1 MEGKEGGRGYLVGI
15 EAQYLNFVHKLGGL
29 TTLGLKKLYARGFF
43 LRVWRGFSVWN
54 SVLPYKPCERARN
67 LSLEEH
73 SFNPLVFI
81 HLLRE
86 FDFFSLFRFFVLSKY
101 TSKDL

>member
-29 TTLGLKKLYARGFF
+29 RTLGLKKLYARVFL

-54 SVLPYKPCERARN
+54 SFLLYKPCGQTRN
-67 LSLEEH
+67 LPLEEH

-86 FDFFSLFRFFVLSKY
+86 FDFFSLFRW
-101 TSKDL
+101 